1 MKTTLKRVW
10 FPNVI
15 SNIKTHRNEGNIKYM
30 NMKISQYCFIY
41 KYPRKY
47 SLLVTAEWLSMM
59 QIQGAGMEA
68 EMGEVTLC
76 SYGKFCVFF
85 Q

>member
-41 KYPRKY
+41 KYPQK
-47 SLLVTAEWLSMM
+47 V
-59 QIQGAGMEA
+59 
-68 EMGEVTLC
+68 
-76 SYGKFCVFF
+76 
-85 Q
+85 